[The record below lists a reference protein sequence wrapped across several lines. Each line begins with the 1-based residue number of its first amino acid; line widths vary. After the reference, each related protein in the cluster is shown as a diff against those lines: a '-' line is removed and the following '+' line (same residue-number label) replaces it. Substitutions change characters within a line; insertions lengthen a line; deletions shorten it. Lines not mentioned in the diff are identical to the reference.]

1 MAHLTPIKVH
11 GFHLDLYGHVNNARY
26 LEFLEEARWGLMEE
40 YGDLSWFM
48 AQKMALVVSRVDIR
62 YIRAAT
68 MGDQLLIETRLVELL
83 PREGKIHQ
91 RIVRKD
97 NGKVV
102 AEADISF
109 AVIHPEQRGALLIEG
124 ELFERFNQIL
134 LATSE
139 LV

>member
-124 ELFERFNQIL
+124 ELFERFNQVLI
-134 LATSE
+134 ATSE
-139 LV
+139 SE

>member
-26 LEFLEEARWGLMEE
+26 LEFLEEARWGLMEA

-124 ELFERFNQIL
+124 ELFERFNQVLI
-134 LATSE
+134 ATSE
-139 LV
+139 SE